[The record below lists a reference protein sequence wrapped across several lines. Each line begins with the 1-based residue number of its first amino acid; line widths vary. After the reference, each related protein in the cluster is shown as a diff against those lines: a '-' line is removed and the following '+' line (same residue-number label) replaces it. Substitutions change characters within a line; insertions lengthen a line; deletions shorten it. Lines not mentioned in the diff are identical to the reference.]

1 MNDLKWLKKQSDIK
15 SSEAAQSLAQ
25 AGEDFN
31 NEKNNE
37 YEGIAKKNVD
47 KLFFLAIAISL
58 EWGGYARKDEA
69 YYQYATDYLADDN
82 MEALDKAS
90 EYTVKGESQVRVV
103 LSAWKKLLKQS
114 GLSPISGK
122 FTLDELVQFQKSL
135 LDEYS
140 RLKVSNRLTHIGPWF
155 LLAPFKILLLMRKD
169 LWNEEKLDQIIMPAG
184 LQVDKAIKLLESKG
198 VKEVSG
204 HKSSLDDK
212 DSNVSLENAQI
223 THRDQ
228 EKLAKT
234 LQPKVFHINSGLHL
248 IGQK

>member
-1 MNDLKWLKKQSDIK
+1 
-15 SSEAAQSLAQ
+15 
-25 AGEDFN
+25 
-31 NEKNNE
+31 
-37 YEGIAKKNVD
+37 
-47 KLFFLAIAISL
+47 
-58 EWGGYARKDEA
+58 
-69 YYQYATDYLADDN
+69 

-90 EYTVKGESQVRVV
+90 EYTVKGESQVRDV

-114 GLSPISGK
+114 GLSLISGK

-169 LWNEEKLDQIIMPAG
+169 LWNEEKLDQVVMPAG
-184 LQVDKAIKLLESKG
+184 LQVDKAIKLLKSKG
-198 VKEVSG
+198 VKEVAG

-223 THRDQ
+223 THRAQ

-234 LQPKVFHINSGLHL
+234 L
-248 IGQK
+248 